1 MAHHVN
7 RLAGLAIGLGA
18 TGTLLAS
25 SMYNVDAGHRAII
38 WDRIS
43 GVQQKVKSEGTHL
56 LVPGLQRAIIFDV
69 RTRPRLI
76 SNQKTGTQDLQIVNI
91 SLRVLSRPQHAK
103 LPQIYQEL
111 GLDYD
116 ERVLPS
122 ITNEILKSVV
132 AQYNADQLL
141 TMREKVSTQIK
152 ELMTDRA
159 RDFGITLDDV
169 AITQLSYSKEF
180 SKAVEAKQVAHQ
192 MAERSKFIVMKT
204 EQEKMASVIRAKGE
218 SEAARMIS
226 EAVELSG
233 SGLVDIRRI
242 EAAAEIAQTLCTG
255 NNVTYLPQ
263 GNMLYGISTH

>member
-1 MAHHVN
+1 MANYVN
-7 RLAGLAIGLGA
+7 KLVGAAIGLGA
-18 TGTLLAS
+18 TGSILAA

-43 GVQQKVKSEGTHL
+43 GVQQKVKGEGTHL
-56 LVPGLQRAIIFDV
+56 LVPVLQRNIIFDV

-91 SLRVLSRPQHAK
+91 SLRVLSRPQVSR
-103 LPQIYQEL
+103 LPNIYQEL

-141 TMREKVSTQIK
+141 TMREKVSLQIK
-152 ELMTDRA
+152 ELMTERA
-159 RDFGITLDDV
+159 NDFGITLDDV

-192 MAERSKFIVMKT
+192 LAERSKFIVMKT
-204 EQEKMASVIRAKGE
+204 EQEKRAAIVRAKGE

-226 EAVELSG
+226 EAIDEAG
-233 SGLVDIRRI
+233 PGLVDIRRI
-242 EAAAEIAQTLCTG
+242 EAAAEIANTLCTG